1 MVSGEAT
8 HTNFIVFG
16 LTHDLSHSRRARYPV
31 RIIYS
36 YRLYFVLQKVAINQD
51 KDDKDA
57 EDMKTYI
64 LYEKMYHE
72 RPRVPPNSVRQVKYI
87 PDKNSVIS
95 STSSSNRSL
104 VIANVTSNQSKDM
117 CDKVFKEYVFNIDKV
132 IAINVFMISLN
143 TAFIR

>member
-1 MVSGEAT
+1 M
-8 HTNFIVFG
+8 
-16 LTHDLSHSRRARYPV
+16 
-31 RIIYS
+31 
-36 YRLYFVLQKVAINQD
+36 QKVAINQD

-143 TAFIR
+143 TAFNR